1 MACWTYKFGKLM
13 PCWQALEMEQKMRNK
28 ITILDPSY
36 PKLTFDDLEQGEMFR
51 YPKSSNGDDAVYMKV
66 NPSLTTSSTAAVYLV
81 TGQLYITFD
90 RTKEVQRVSLIQLSR
105 PI

>member
-1 MACWTYKFGKLM
+1 
-13 PCWQALEMEQKMRNK
+13 MRNK

-51 YPKSSNGDDAVYMKV
+51 YPKSGNEDGAVYMKV
-66 NPSLTTSSTAAVYLV
+66 NPSLTSTDAACVYLIS
-81 TGQLYITFD
+81 GQVYTSFD
-90 RTKEVQRVSLIQLSR
+90 RTKEIQRVSLIQLSR